1 MTRTPADFL
10 GIAFDPYDMAATEAW
25 LAERPANAPFAFI
38 ITPNVDH
45 VVKLDAA
52 PAAAEIRKAYA
63 AAALRLCDSRIV
75 ARLARMRGIDLPVV
89 PGSDL
94 TAHLVTRIAEAG
106 DRLCLIGGDA
116 AMLHDLRA
124 LRPDLD
130 IVQHIPPMGM
140 LRKPEAMTAAE
151 AFVRD
156 ARARF
161 TLLAVA
167 MPQQEILALRV
178 AEAGGA
184 VGTGLCIGASLDF
197 LTGRKARAPLWMR
210 KASLE
215 WLHRL
220 LSEPRRLWRR
230 YLIEGPR
237 IFLLTMRWRKTDAP
251 SSQRRPN

>member
-1 MTRTPADFL
+1 MTRAQTAFL
-10 GIAFDPYDMAATEAW
+10 GIAFDQLDMTATEAW
-25 LAERPANAPFAFI
+25 LADRAPGAPFAFI
-38 ITPNVDH
+38 VTPNVDH

-52 PAAAEIRKAYA
+52 PPDAELREAYA

-75 ARLARMRGIDLPVV
+75 AKLGRMRGVDLPVV

-94 TAHLVTRIAEAG
+94 TAHVVTRIAQAG
-106 DRLCLIGGDA
+106 DRLCLIGGDS
-116 AMLHDLRA
+116 AMLADLRA

-130 IVQHIPPMGM
+130 IVQHVPPMGM
-140 LRKPEAMTAAE
+140 LRKPEAMGKAA

-156 ARARF
+156 AQARF

-178 AEAGGA
+178 ARAGGA
-184 VGTGLCIGASLDF
+184 IGVGLCIGASLDF
-197 LTGRKARAPLWMR
+197 LTGRKARAPRWMQQ
-210 KASLE
+210 ASLE

-220 LSEPRRLWRR
+220 LSEPGRLWRR

-237 IFLLTMRWRKTDAP
+237 IFLLTMRWRKP
-251 SSQRRPN
+251 

>member
-1 MTRTPADFL
+1 MTRAQTLFL
-10 GIAFDPYDMAATEAW
+10 GIAFDRLDMTAAEAW
-25 LAERPANAPFAFI
+25 LADRAPGAAFAFV

-52 PAAAEIRKAYA
+52 PSDAEIRKAYA

-75 ARLARMRGIDLPVV
+75 AKLARMRGIDLPVV
-89 PGSDL
+89 PGSDV
-94 TAHLVTRIAEAG
+94 TAHLVTRIVQAG

-116 AMLHDLRA
+116 AMLADLRG

-140 LRKPEAMTAAE
+140 LNKPDAMAE
-151 AFVRD
+151 AEEFVRD

-178 AEAGGA
+178 AQAGGA
-184 VGTGLCIGASLDF
+184 VGTGLCVGASLDF
-197 LTGRKARAPLWMR
+197 LTGRKARAPRWMQQ
-210 KASLE
+210 ASLE

-220 LSEPRRLWRR
+220 LSEPGRLWRR
-230 YLIEGPR
+230 YLVEGPR
-237 IFLLTMRWRKTDAP
+237 IFLLTMRWRNK
-251 SSQRRPN
+251 